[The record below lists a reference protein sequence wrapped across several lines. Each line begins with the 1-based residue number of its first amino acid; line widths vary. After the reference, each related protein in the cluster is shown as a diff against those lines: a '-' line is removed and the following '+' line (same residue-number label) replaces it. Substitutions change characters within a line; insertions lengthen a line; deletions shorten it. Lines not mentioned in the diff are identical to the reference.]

1 MDFLSTF
8 EVMTVMPIEANF
20 SELLQKPKDT
30 VARMQGSAH
39 RGIRLHRRDD
49 EDLYLT
55 TAARADEAVQVVD
68 STIRIFVA
76 MMRSDPQAATILA
89 HACPEAFP
97 WVRFLPE
104 AATREFLVE
113 FVETVRA
120 AVDLG
125 NVSLLASVIAGWKS
139 TALIHADKD
148 LHRDLTAPAGEDLG
162 PVEPPRVT
170 SE

>member
-1 MDFLSTF
+1 MAA
-8 EVMTVMPIEANF
+8 MPIEANF

-68 STIRIFVA
+68 STTRIFVA
-76 MMRSDPQAATILA
+76 MMKSDPQATKILT
-89 HACPEAFP
+89 HVFPEAFP

-104 AATREFLVE
+104 AAVREFLVE
-113 FVETVRA
+113 FVETARA
-120 AVDLG
+120 AVDLD
-125 NVSLLASVIAGWKS
+125 NVSLLAPVIAAWKS
-139 TALIHADKD
+139 TALIHADED
-148 LHRDLTAPAGEDLG
+148 LHRELTTPARQDLG
-162 PVEPPRVT
+162 PVEPPEVP

>member
-1 MDFLSTF
+1 
-8 EVMTVMPIEANF
+8 MTVMRIEANF

-68 STIRIFVA
+68 STTRIFAA
-76 MMRSDPQAATILA
+76 MMKSDPQATKILT
-89 HACPEAFP
+89 HVFPEAFP

-104 AATREFLVE
+104 AAVREFLVE
-113 FVETVRA
+113 FVETARA
-120 AVDLG
+120 AVDLD
-125 NVSLLASVIAGWKS
+125 NVSLLSPVIAAWKS

-148 LHRDLTAPAGEDLG
+148 LHRELTTPASEDLG
-162 PVEPPRVT
+162 PVEPPEVT